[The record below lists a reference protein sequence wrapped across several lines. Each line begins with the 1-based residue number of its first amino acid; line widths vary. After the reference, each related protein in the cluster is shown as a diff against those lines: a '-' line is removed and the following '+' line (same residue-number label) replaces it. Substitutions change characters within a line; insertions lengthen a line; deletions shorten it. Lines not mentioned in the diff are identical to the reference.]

1 MPVPKTGADK
11 FGIEHEIKGEQEN
24 KRMTDEEIRKKAKH
38 FTQKDN
44 S

>member
-11 FGIEHEIKGEQEN
+11 FGTEHEIKAEQN
-24 KRMTDEEIRKKAKH
+24 KHMTDEEIRKKAKH